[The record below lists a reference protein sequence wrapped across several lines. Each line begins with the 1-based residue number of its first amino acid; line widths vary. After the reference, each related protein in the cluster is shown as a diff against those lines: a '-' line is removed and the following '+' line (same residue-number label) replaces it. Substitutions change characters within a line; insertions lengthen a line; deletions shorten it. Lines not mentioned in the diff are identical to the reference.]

1 MRVLVTRDRH
11 AAAETAAT
19 LARLGHEALVAPVI
33 DITPVPTPVPSGPYD
48 AVLATSCH
56 AFTHGPDVRRLSRG
70 LPVFAVGRRTAE
82 AARAA
87 GFEDVRIGDGDGD
100 GLSTLVSLT
109 LPRPA
114 RVLYLAGRD
123 RKPSLET
130 LLIGVGFQ
138 VEVVESYA
146 AIPVDHWPET
156 IVDRLRDGAID
167 AALHYSRR
175 SAELAL
181 ALTERVGI
189 GDPFLLLHHA
199 CLSADVA
206 EPLLAAKAFAVAV
219 AAKPDQESL
228 LALLSQPSWARSTDH
243 R

>member
-1 MRVLVTRDRH
+1 MMRVLVTRDRD

-19 LARLGHEALVAPVI
+19 LARLGHEALLAPVI
-33 DITPVPTPVPSGPYD
+33 DITPVPTPLPSGPYD
-48 AVLATSCH
+48 AVLATSFH
-56 AFTHGPDVRRLSRG
+56 AFTHGPDMRRLPKR

-87 GFEDVRIGDGDGD
+87 GFDDVRIGAGDGD

-114 RVLYLAGRD
+114 RVLYLAGRN
-123 RKPSLET
+123 RKPTLET
-130 LLIGVGFQ
+130 SLNGVGIRL
-138 VEVVESYA
+138 EVVESYA
-146 AIPVDHWPET
+146 AIPVDHWPEAV
-156 IVDRLRDGAID
+156 VDRLRDGAID

-175 SAELAL
+175 STELAL
-181 ALTERVGI
+181 ALTERLRI

-206 EPLLAAKAFAVAV
+206 EPLLAAGAFAVAV
-219 AAKPDQESL
+219 ASKPDEASL

-243 R
+243 